1 MKKERK
7 KEWLGLLFHPL
18 KEPLDPRSASTPS
31 PADAAFD
38 GVDNSERGVSGAD
51 SHILAV
57 SSCVVQDALGAHE
70 CVVSHLPTRNLATD
84 VSKV

>member
-38 GVDNSERGVSGAD
+38 GVDNSERGVSGTGF
-51 SHILAV
+51 HVLAV
-57 SSCVVQDALGAHE
+57 LPCAAQAALGADE
-70 CVVSHLPTRNLATD
+70 CVASHLPTRNSAKDL
-84 VSKV
+84 SKV